1 MLFLAMPY
9 ILLSPSLQAVPFQC
23 VSSCIESCT
32 SRPRSQLYN
41 RLHCN
46 ETIHFHVFLPILQ
59 YAHAC
64 TAICSMQAQLL
75 SLHNTQTTLLLS
87 QLLGLSHLMILSMQQ
102 PCVLDLSLAML
113 QDVCQYTYFLDKLDL
128 RDTFPRMH
136 YFAQLSIL
144 SYIMHGS

>member
-1 MLFLAMPY
+1 
-9 ILLSPSLQAVPFQC
+9 
-23 VSSCIESCT
+23 
-32 SRPRSQLYN
+32 
-41 RLHCN
+41 
-46 ETIHFHVFLPILQ
+46 
-59 YAHAC
+59 
-64 TAICSMQAQLL
+64 MQAQLL

-87 QLLGLSHLMILSMQQ
+87 QLLGLSHMMILSMQQ